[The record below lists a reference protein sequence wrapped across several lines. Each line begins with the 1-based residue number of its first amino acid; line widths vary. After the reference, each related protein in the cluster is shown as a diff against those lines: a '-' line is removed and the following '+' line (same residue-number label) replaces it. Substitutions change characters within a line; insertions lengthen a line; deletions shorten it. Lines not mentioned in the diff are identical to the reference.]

1 MAYQYDAIVVGAGP
15 TGGWVAKTLT
25 EAGMHVLVLEAGES
39 EPMRRARLLAHRVR
53 RRAGYRAER
62 DSGALARQ
70 GVQSSCYAWPTDPA
84 VFVDDCDN
92 PYTTPDGQPFK
103 WIRVRQVGGRL
114 VVPQHGLQ
122 FFRMSDFDFK
132 AASRDGFGADWP
144 ISYAD
149 LAPYYDRVER
159 FMGLTGNRDGIP
171 HLPDPVANGAVELS
185 RGERHLAQTIKSRW
199 LERKL
204 IVRRTAPPPM
214 PIKAA
219 RATGRVT
226 LRCQAVARRIL
237 IDPATGDARGVAWV
251 ENGVER
257 EASARVIA
265 LAASTIESTRLLLNS
280 ACPQHPDGLGNS
292 SGTLGK
298 YLMDHTVMTGI
309 RGQFPREVVGR
320 MVVRKA
326 PIAWSYIPQFRN
338 VKRPDTNFLRGYAT
352 SVFSMGPVVEL
363 TVFGE
368 MLPRE
373 GNRVTIDPAQKDR
386 WGIPI
391 PRISCSHSNN
401 ELDQAKDAV
410 DRCREMLENAGCALD
425 AQKPVL
431 GPPGLAIHEVGT
443 ARMGSDPKTSVLDPY
458 NRCWDVKNLF
468 VVDGS
473 CFVSQGVQNPT
484 LTMMAIALR
493 AAEHIVTLRRRN
505 EL

>member
-1 MAYQYDAIVVGAGP
+1 MANHYDAIVVGAGP

-25 EAGMHVLVLEAGES
+25 EAGMQVLVLEAGEP
-39 EPMRRARLLAHRVR
+39 ETMLRARLLVHRVR
-53 RRAGYRAER
+53 RRAGYRAES
-62 DSGALARQ
+62 DPGALARQ
-70 GVQSSCYAWPTDPA
+70 GIQSNCYAWPSDPA

-92 PYTTPDGQPFK
+92 PYTTPNGQPFT
-103 WIRVRQVGGRL
+103 WIRARQVGGRL
-114 VVPQHGLQ
+114 AVPQHGLQ

-132 AASRDGFGADWP
+132 AASRDGFGTDWP

-149 LAPYYDRVER
+149 LEPYYDRVEH
-159 FMGLTGNRDGIP
+159 FMGLRGNRDGIP
-171 HLPDPVANGAVELS
+171 HLPDPVATGPIALS
-185 RGERHLAQTIKSRW
+185 RAEQHLADAISRRW
-199 LERKL
+199 QERQL
-204 IVRRTAPPPM
+204 IVRRTAPPPL

-219 RATGRVT
+219 RATGKVT
-226 LRCQAVARRIL
+226 LRCGAVARKIL
-237 IDPATGDARGVAWV
+237 VDPISGNASGVSWV
-251 ENGVER
+251 ENGEER

-280 ACPQHPDGLGNS
+280 SCERHPNGLANS

-298 YLMDHTVMTGI
+298 YLMDHTAITGI
-309 RGQFPREVVGR
+309 RGTFPAHVVAR
-320 MVVRKA
+320 MPTRG
-326 PIAWSYIPQFRN
+326 PRIAWSYIPQFRN
-338 VKRPDTNFLRGYAT
+338 VKRSEPDFLRGYAA
-352 SVFSMGPVVEL
+352 SVFSMGAVVEL

-373 GNRVTIDPAQKDR
+373 ENRVTIDPVRRDR

-391 PRISCSHSNN
+391 PRIACSHSDN
-401 ELDQAKDAV
+401 ERAQAKDAI
-410 DRCREMLENAGCALD
+410 DRCREMLESAGCALD
-425 AQKPVL
+425 AGAPVL
-431 GPPGLAIHEVGT
+431 APPGKAIHEVGT

-493 AAEHIVTLRRRN
+493 AAERIVSLRRRN